1 MLFNEKLKEFAQKN
15 CMKGKGPA
23 VTAQKKR
30 PG

>member
-1 MLFNEKLKEFAQKN
+1 MLFNERLKEFAQKN
-15 CMKGKGPA
+15 RMKGKGP